1 MRRLVCTS
9 LVTAAAAAAL
19 LPISATAAP
28 PGLRVSPAS
37 TARGTVVTFTGSGCP
52 AGDTVFLISRLF
64 PGHAYGIGA
73 ISTRV
78 RASGHFLRRFGIR
91 ATTPRRRYTIT
102 ARCGGANLGVAVH
115 LRVR

>member
-1 MRRLVCTS
+1 MGRASCGVLSIAMAVGA
-9 LVTAAAAAAL
+9 LAVPAAAAR
-19 LPISATAAP
+19 AT
-28 PGLRVSPAS
+28 LRVTPT
-37 TARGTVVTFTGSGCP
+37 TAHRGTLVTFTGSGCLR
-52 AGDTVFLISRLF
+52 GDTVFLISRLF

-78 RASGHFLRRFGIR
+78 RANGGFLRRFRVR
-91 ATTPRRRYTIT
+91 ATTPLRRYTIT